1 MQGKS
6 LEKIIAIFM
15 TMSRDEAQA
24 LPINHAF
31 FILSSLGGAGASQG
45 GWNSLEKN
53 FQIEPQRPL
62 INIVHVLRDV
72 VGYKVKD
79 ERVKGKG

>member
-1 MQGKS
+1 VQGKS

-31 FILSSLGGAGASQG
+31 FILSSLSGAGASQG
-45 GWNSLEKN
+45 GRDGLEKD
-53 FQIEPQRPL
+53 FEIEPQRPL
-62 INIVHVLRDV
+62 IDVVHVLRDVLRDV
-72 VGYKVKD
+72 VGYKVK
-79 ERVKGKG
+79 G